1 MDMPIDTIE
10 MILRLGSA
18 AVLAGII
25 GIDRELRRKTMGL
38 RTFMLISTGT
48 ALFTLLG
55 VELAIAYG
63 DGVTGGAFV
72 DPTRV
77 LQGITAGI
85 GLIAMGG
92 VLHRDDRVRG
102 ATTGASV
109 WVVGAIGAACG
120 LGLYPHAA
128 TATAIAVGILVL
140 LALAE
145 RVMHRRIRGE

>member
-1 MDMPIDTIE
+1 MDTPIDTWE
-10 MILRLGSA
+10 MVLRLGAA
-18 AVLAGII
+18 AVLAGVL

-48 ALFTLLG
+48 ALFALLG
-55 VELAIAYG
+55 TELAMAYA
-63 DGVTGGAFV
+63 DGETGRAV
-72 DPTRV
+72 DPSRV
-77 LQGITAGI
+77 LQGIAAGI

-109 WVVGAIGAACG
+109 WVVGAIGTACG
-120 LGLYPHAA
+120 FGYYPHAA
-128 TATAIAVGILVL
+128 AATAIAVVILVV

-145 RVMHRRIRGE
+145 RLLHRIVHSD